1 MNWGMETQG
10 AKACWVART
19 IVLPGPC
26 RGGLQRAHLVPR
38 SLMKGTIG
46 PTGVMCPVDRC
57 GAASHRRCRDVR
69 SGQEMKKP
77 HAPRVAV
84 WNSIAWD
91 CRSWVW
97 MCEAH
102 HHALDFTR
110 TLKIPRDALPA
121 AVEEFAAEYGYT
133 AWLAREYGP
142 QEMAA

>member
-1 MNWGMETQG
+1 MNWGMETEG
-10 AKACWVART
+10 AKACWIAER

-46 PTGVMCPVDRC
+46 PLGVTCPIKHCKAMPREKC
-57 GAASHRRCRDVR
+57 RRP
-69 SGQEMKKP
+69 SGVVMSKP
-77 HAPRVAV
+77 HEPRVSV

-110 TLKIPRDALPA
+110 ALKIPRDALPS

-133 AWLAREYGP
+133 AWLEREYGP
-142 QEMAA
+142 LELAA